1 MAHLT
6 SVEPWEVAYFNGAA
20 LLDEIPVGTRDTH
33 EQYAL
38 RDRCQLPEPQ
48 PEVRSFLGLRHLG
61 KASQVVVR

>member
-38 RDRCQLPEPQ
+38 RDQGRALPTAEQ
-48 PEVRSFLGLRHLG
+48 RPETEVSPFIGD
-61 KASQVVVR
+61 

>member
-1 MAHLT
+1 MLLTMNPVAHLT

-38 RDRCQLPEPQ
+38 RDHSQSIE
-48 PEVRSFLGLRHLG
+48 EVGN
-61 KASQVVVR
+61 